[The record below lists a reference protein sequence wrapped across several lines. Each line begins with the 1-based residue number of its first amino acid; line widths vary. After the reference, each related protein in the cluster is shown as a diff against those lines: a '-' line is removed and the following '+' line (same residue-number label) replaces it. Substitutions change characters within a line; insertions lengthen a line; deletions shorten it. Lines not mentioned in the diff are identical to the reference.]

1 MTALTL
7 QGRPRHLPR
16 LGIPQLRLDPG
27 IQARMAALAPALRAP
42 RLRQLVLQPNW
53 LRLQQSE
60 LDRML
65 SQPPAPGSPP
75 LVPRGAGPAQPR
87 AGEVS
92 DLLSGLW
99 AVPDVQLAGTR
110 LLQLAQQRVERDWSR
125 TSPTERAL
133 VIATGVVIGGSA
145 VAVVLGDSQTRRSA
159 LGLVEGLGAIPVPG
173 VDGLTF
179 SLSPTGGG
187 VGLQNA
193 GVRGLGVRVEASLT
207 GNPGHPLDC
216 EAMVTFDLMRYL
228 EGR

>member
-1 MTALTL
+1 
-7 QGRPRHLPR
+7 
-16 LGIPQLRLDPG
+16 
-27 IQARMAALAPALRAP
+27 MAALAPALRAP
-42 RLRQLVLQPNW
+42 RLRHLVLQPNW

-65 SQPPAPGSPP
+65 SQPPAPESPP

-87 AGEVS
+87 AAEVG

-99 AVPDVQLAGTR
+99 AVPDVQRAGTR

-133 VIATGVVIGGSA
+133 VIATGVVIGGST
-145 VAVVLGDSQTRRSA
+145 VAAVLGDSRTRQSA
-159 LGLVEGLGAIPVPG
+159 LGLVESLGAIPVPG
-173 VDGLTF
+173 VNGLTF
-179 SLSPTGGG
+179 NLSPTGGG

-193 GVRGLGVRVEASLT
+193 GARGLGVRVEASLT
-207 GNPGHPLDC
+207 GNPGHPFDC
-216 EAMVTFDLMRYL
+216 EAMVTFDLLRYL